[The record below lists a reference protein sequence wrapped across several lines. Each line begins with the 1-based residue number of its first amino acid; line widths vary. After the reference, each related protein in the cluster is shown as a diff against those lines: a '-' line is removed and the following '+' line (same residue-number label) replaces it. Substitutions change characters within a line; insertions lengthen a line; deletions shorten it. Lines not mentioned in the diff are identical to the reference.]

1 MHEIPATPKNISTS
15 YDNLTDEI
23 NYLILKIKLSESFIE
38 SQIYFESLLEIE
50 LLLSKLI
57 HSYGISLPT
66 SLNVF
71 LTDFKT
77 VHDANEQEKLF
88 DLIKKD
94 QFRYDLKNKVLLFKL
109 LAEMEADPTQ
119 PNIKLRLN
127 FLYQQILLLLLKI
140 KDCENII
147 TANTYFDQLQKIQQA
162 LAIYAFKY
170 EIEMTNS
177 LYKFISDCDRLDDP
191 WLREFLFDRIKNG
204 KYIL

>member
-1 MHEIPATPKNISTS
+1 MHEIPATRKNISTS

-38 SQIYFESLLEIE
+38 SQIYFESLFEIE
-50 LLLSKLI
+50 LFLSKLI
-57 HSYGISLPT
+57 HSYGISMPK

-77 VHDANEQEKLF
+77 VHDANEQEKIF

-94 QFRYDLKNKVLLFKL
+94 QFRYDLKNEVLLFKL
-109 LAEMEADPTQ
+109 LAEMEASSTQ
-119 PNIKLRLN
+119 KNIKLKLN
-127 FLYQQILLLLLKI
+127 FLYQQILLLLLQIENCK
-140 KDCENII
+140 NII
-147 TANTYFDQLQKIQQA
+147 IANAYFDQLQQIQTT

-170 EIEMTNS
+170 EIEMTNP